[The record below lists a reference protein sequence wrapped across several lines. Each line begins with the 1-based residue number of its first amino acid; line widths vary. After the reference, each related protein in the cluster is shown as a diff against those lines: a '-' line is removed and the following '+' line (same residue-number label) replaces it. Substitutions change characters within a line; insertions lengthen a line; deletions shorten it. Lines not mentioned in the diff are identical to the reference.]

1 MMPIQST
8 NAVKLLAAGV
18 FALTV
23 ALAPAVGL
31 GFGFGPA
38 VAHAEGEGG
47 VPAPE
52 PVPVPEPQ
60 AGQSGDSAG
69 CQAGESLNPQN
80 GNCEPT
86 MSAIP
91 AGAGD
96 APIEQAPP
104 PNTGDTT
111 STYTTGIGADLVP
124 NINGDSCTGYWE
136 STVCYAEQGQA
147 AVQPKSTISS
157 SP

>member
-1 MMPIQST
+1 MMPIQSS
-8 NAVKLLAAGV
+8 NAAKLLTAGV
-18 FALTV
+18 FALAV

-31 GFGFGPA
+31 VYGPA

-52 PVPVPEPQ
+52 PVPVPVPEPQ
-60 AGQSGDSAG
+60 VSQSGDTAG
-69 CQAGESLNPQN
+69 CQPGESLNPEN

-91 AGAGD
+91 AGAGE
-96 APIEQAPP
+96 APIEQAPS
-104 PNTGDTT
+104 PNTGETT